1 MWVRAERERM
11 SERKGRDNMKAWFVT
26 AAIGSLLVAVS
37 VSAQTATKPAPK
49 PTTPTQTPPTTAP
62 RPATPAQPALSA
74 QPPRPFPEGAKI
86 AYVDVQ
92 QIATESGEGKAA
104 RAKIDDLSNKKT
116 QELQDKQKAIQAAQ
130 QKLNTGGTVMS
141 DTARDQAEKDIER
154 LQKDYQ
160 RAQQD
165 AQEEVTTLTR
175 DLQNDFQRKLLP
187 LIGQVA
193 SEKGL
198 YMVFSAGDSGL
209 VWADTGLNITPDVI
223 KRLNGGGSAA
233 TAPKQ

>member
-1 MWVRAERERM
+1 MREQ
-11 SERKGRDNMKAWFVT
+11 KGRDNMKAWFVT
-26 AAIGSLLVAVS
+26 VAIGGLLVAGTVT
-37 VSAQTATKPAPK
+37 AQTATKPAQTAPK
-49 PTTPTQTPPTTAP
+49 PATPTQTQPA
-62 RPATPAQPALSA
+62 RPATPAPTAPATST

-92 QIATESGEGKAA
+92 QIASESTEGKAA
-104 RAKIDDLSNKKT
+104 RQKIDELSNKKT
-116 QELQDKQKAIQAAQ
+116 QELQAKQKQITDTQA
-130 QKLNTGGTVMS
+130 KLNAGSTVMS
-141 DTARDQAEKDIER
+141 DAARDQAEKDLER
-154 LQKDYQ
+154 LQRDYQ

-165 AQEEVTTLTR
+165 AQEEVQSLTR

-193 SEKGL
+193 AEKGL
-198 YMVFSAGDSGL
+198 HMVFSAADSGL

-223 KRLNGGGSAA
+223 KRLNAGAGAAPA